1 MQFQQTTDKNIQ
13 FLIEANYQRMMS
25 YEQAAFLTNEPSFK
39 EFYQARADESEA
51 NMQQLQLLL
60 NIQESN
66 QQHLAEPIG
75 NHLFHGKKSPI
86 KILESVKTIEKTI
99 CNWYKT
105 VIKEIAGLPREIVD
119 LVEHQY
125 KALTQAQLQ
134 LEHL

>member
-1 MQFQQTTDKNIQ
+1 MQFLQTNDKNIQ

-60 NIQESN
+60 SRPQADTN
-66 QQHLAEPIG
+66 HLTDAIG
-75 NHLFHGKKSPI
+75 NHLFHGKKTPI
-86 KILESVKTIEKTI
+86 KILESVKVIEKTI
-99 CNWYKT
+99 IHWYKAT
-105 VIKEIAGLPREIVD
+105 IKEIAGLPREIVE
-119 LVEHQY
+119 LVESQY
-125 KALTQAQLQ
+125 KALTRTQVQ

>member
-1 MQFQQTTDKNIQ
+1 MQFLQTTDKNIQ

-25 YEQAAFLTNEPSFK
+25 YEQAAFLTSEPSFK

-60 NIQESN
+60 NMQESN
-66 QQHLAEPIG
+66 QQHFAEPIG
-75 NHLFHGKKSPI
+75 SHLFHGKKSPI

-99 CNWYKT
+99 SNWYKST
-105 VIKEIAGLPREIVD
+105 IKEIAGLPREIVD
-119 LVEHQY
+119 LVESQY